1 MILPSVPF
9 LSARPVLLA
18 AALVTTA
25 GAAPDPLAGKWWGQ
39 IGSSKER
46 IEVGLEFIP
55 QPGGALGVRLTQP
68 VSNYFGVDP
77 GGSVQREGPDRITYA
92 PLALELR
99 RDGDTLVGHFPG
111 PNSAAE
117 LKRVREL
124 PVEQPAP
131 RLSAGPEAVWRTR
144 LGGQIYATP
153 AVAPDGSTL
162 YLGTTGGVFNALASA
177 DGVLQW
183 TYSVGRAIHG
193 SAAVTADAVLFGA
206 DDGQL
211 HMLDR
216 SSGKLRWTLR
226 LDDGQTQRVLPH
238 PAVFD
243 WDWQGAT
250 PLVVD
255 GVVYVGGADG
265 RFHAVDL
272 VTGARRWA
280 FQTGGRIRNGA
291 VLAGTRV
298 VFGSADHKVYALEIA
313 DGREAWRYDT
323 GAEVGA
329 TPILHRE
336 RILIGSR
343 SANLYSLKADT
354 GELDWRLYFWGSWV
368 ESTPVA
374 DGDTLY
380 VGSSDLRRVSAIE
393 AATGTV
399 RWRSDVYGWTWGTP
413 LLVGD
418 RLYAG
423 AAGGSPYFVKHVASF
438 NTLDKA
444 TGKLKTRRP
453 LPDTGGHQWG
463 IAGSP
468 VRAGDRVVIA
478 QIEGF
483 VAAYPLE

>member
-1 MILPSVPF
+1 ML
-9 LSARPVLLA
+9 LLA
-18 AALVTTA
+18 ATLAPPAV
-25 GAAPDPLAGKWWGQ
+25 AAPDPLAGKWWGR

-77 GGSVQREGPDRITYA
+77 GGTVQRDGADRISYA

-99 RDGDTLVGHFPG
+99 REGDTLVGHFPG
-111 PNSAAE
+111 PNSSAE
-117 LKRVREL
+117 LRRVRVL
-124 PVEQPAP
+124 PVEQPPP
-131 RLSAGPEAVWRTR
+131 RLPAGADAIWSTR

-153 AVAPDGSTL
+153 AVAADGSAL
-162 YLGTTGGVFNALASA
+162 YVGTTGGVFNALASA
-177 DGVLQW
+177 DGTLQW

-193 SAAVTADAVLFGA
+193 SAAVSADAVLFSA

-211 HMLDR
+211 HTLDR
-216 SSGKLRWTLR
+216 ANGKPKWTLP
-226 LDDGQTQRVLPH
+226 LDDGQSKRVLPH

-243 WDWQGAT
+243 WDWQGAQ
-250 PLVVD
+250 PLVAD
-255 GVVYVGGADG
+255 GVVYVGSADG

-272 VTGARRWA
+272 ASGARRWA

-313 DGREAWRYDT
+313 DGREAWRFDA
-323 GAEVGA
+323 GAEIGA
-329 TPILHRE
+329 SPLLHRD
-336 RILIGSR
+336 RIVIGAR
-343 SANLYSLKADT
+343 SANLYSLHADT
-354 GELDWRLYFWGSWV
+354 GALDWRLYFWGSWV
-368 ESTPVA
+368 ESTAAA
-374 DGDTLY
+374 DGDHLY

-393 AATGTV
+393 AATGKV
-399 RWRSDVYGWTWGTP
+399 KWRTDVYGWSWGTP
-413 LLVGD
+413 LLVGE
-418 RLYAG
+418 RLMVG
-423 AAGGSPYFVKHVASF
+423 AAGGSPYFVKHLASF
-438 NTLDKA
+438 NTLDKT
-444 TGKLKTRRP
+444 TGKLLARRP

-468 VRAGDRVVIA
+468 VRAGDRVVVA

-483 VAAYPLE
+483 VAAYPVE